1 MKIYIADL
9 THTYIALAS
18 GTFPLGMAYIALS
31 IKKQFKDDVDIEI
44 FKYPIDLERVITKDG
59 FPDVFMFSNYVW
71 NQNLSLAFAEEIKK
85 IIPKPSLLVGDQ
97 TFIKKNISNISFLIG
112 IHLLTFMCLVK
123 GKLQRWNCCVLI

>member
-85 IIPKPSLLVGDQ
+85 NHPKTLIIGGGPNFHKEKQ
-97 TFIKKNISNISFLIG
+97 TADA
-112 IHLLTFMCLVK
+112 
-123 GKLQRWNCCVLI
+123 Q